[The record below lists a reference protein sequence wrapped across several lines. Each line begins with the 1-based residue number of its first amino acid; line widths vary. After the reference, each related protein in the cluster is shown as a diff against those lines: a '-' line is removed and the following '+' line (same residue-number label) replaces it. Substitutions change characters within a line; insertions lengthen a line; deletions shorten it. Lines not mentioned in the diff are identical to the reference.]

1 MFDQRGTDGR
11 KNERERT
18 DNWGLILLFSL
29 SSPLLSLVALVL
41 RVLPLRA
48 RDSTFSR
55 ASVPTLHSTSGEEG
69 ERARGAGGE
78 PLRRFDA
85 QPSVRSPQSVS
96 LSRPP
101 DADLSVRAHTTMST
115 AISVFNYEFQGQ
127 VLSPAFSPPPSPVSD
142 SNDSLE
148 GDEDV
153 PAVTTQRP
161 SKRRM
166 PQQQQQQQQ
175 QPKRRTFVNKK
186 PKFPTRYHESLQ
198 PLSPCTM
205 LPVKISRAADAPQK
219 SGVDAERQKEF
230 QKLMRNCDAE
240 EVEVFLRAYSEN
252 IDINKFSEE
261 GETALHTA
269 CHEGNVSCAEVLL
282 RFGANPRITTRNGFS
297 IVHLASFSGSTETL
311 TLAINLNQKQ

>member
-1 MFDQRGTDGR
+1 M
-11 KNERERT
+11 
-18 DNWGLILLFSL
+18 ILPSA
-29 SSPLLSLVALVL
+29 PLLSSAALVL
-41 RVLPLRA
+41 RVQPLRA
-48 RDSTFSR
+48 RDSPFSR
-55 ASVPTLHSTSGEEG
+55 ASVPTLHSTPFGVSASGEG
-69 ERARGAGGE
+69 RGAQA
-78 PLRRFDA
+78 LNR
-85 QPSVRSPQSVS
+85 PQSVS
-96 LSRPP
+96 PSRPP
-101 DADLSVRAHTTMST
+101 DADLFVPSAMST

-142 SNDSLE
+142 SNDSVE

-153 PAVTTQRP
+153 IAPTTQRP
-161 SKRRM
+161 HKRRM
-166 PQQQQQQQQ
+166 PQQQQQNQQ

-205 LPVKISRAADAPQK
+205 LPVTICRAVDAPHK
-219 SGVDAERQKEF
+219 SGVDAERQEEF
-230 QKLMRNCDAE
+230 LKLMRNCDAQ
-240 EVEVFLRAYSEN
+240 EVEVFLRAHSEN

-261 GETALHTA
+261 GETALHMA

-297 IVHLASFSGSTETL
+297 IVHLASFSGSPETL